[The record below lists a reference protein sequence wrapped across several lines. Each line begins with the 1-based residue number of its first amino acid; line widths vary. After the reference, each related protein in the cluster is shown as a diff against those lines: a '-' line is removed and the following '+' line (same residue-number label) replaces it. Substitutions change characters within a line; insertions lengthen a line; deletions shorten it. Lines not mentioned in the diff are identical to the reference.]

1 MNGSRQMQRYLNSTT
16 QLTEHTHTKKDCKLS
31 LTSRRFLEKNRFSS
45 YTLHIFAFFK
55 TFYNSMGR
63 LCQCRRHVSFWTYH
77 KRSEWEIWLQSRG
90 IPWGFSVHPG
100 IAPDVI
106 CYRSSE
112 ALCNVWHPLGYRV
125 QLLLLSYAN
134 CSGRVFLPSTFLS
147 KWNCHC
153 WLVA

>member
-1 MNGSRQMQRYLNSTT
+1 MRYLNSTT
-16 QLTEHTHTKKDCKLS
+16 QLIDHKKKKNDCKLS
-31 LTSRRFLEKNRFSS
+31 LTSRRFHEKNCFSS
-45 YTLHIFAFFK
+45 YTLHFFIFFIFQ
-55 TFYNSMGR
+55 YSMGR

-77 KRSEWEIWLQSRG
+77 KRSEWEIWLQNRG
-90 IPWGFSVHPG
+90 IPWGFSVYPG

-112 ALCNVWHPLGYRV
+112 ALCNIWHPLGYRV

-134 CSGRVFLPSTFLS
+134 CSGRVLLPSTFLS

-153 WLVA
+153 WLVV

>member
-1 MNGSRQMQRYLNSTT
+1 MQRYLNSTT
-16 QLTEHTHTKKDCKLS
+16 QLIDHKKKKKNDCKLS
-31 LTSRRFLEKNRFSS
+31 LTSRRFHQKNCFSS
-45 YTLHIFAFFK
+45 YTLLFIFQ
-55 TFYNSMGR
+55 YSMGR

-125 QLLLLSYAN
+125 QLLLLSHAN

-153 WLVA
+153 WLVI